1 MPNQARRYQ
10 EVEVK
15 ISTPIELVV
24 LLYDVAV
31 ANIQKAQEYM
41 AAHDIGGRTRC
52 LNKAMAILTE
62 LQANLNFET
71 GGDIARS
78 LDRLYRYMKNSIFQA
93 NLRQDPAPLK
103 EILRLLSS
111 LREAWLK
118 VVQAE
123 SPKTDRPVTESGAI
137 SGAATMPMAPSSR
150 AASPLENL
158 NVMA

>member
-1 MPNQARRYQ
+1 MPNHARRYQ
-10 EVEVK
+10 EVEIK

-31 ANIQKAQEYM
+31 ASIQKAQECM
-41 AAHDIGGRTRC
+41 AAHDIAGRTRC

-71 GGDIARS
+71 GGDIAPS
-78 LDRLYRYMKNSIFQA
+78 LDRLYRYMKNCIFQA
-93 NLRQDPAPLK
+93 NLRQDPTPLK

-118 VVQAE
+118 VVQAQ
-123 SPKTDRPVTESGAI
+123 SQQTHRPAAESGAP
-137 SGAATMPMAPSSR
+137 SGAATLPAAPSSR
-150 AASPLENL
+150 APSSLENL